1 MAQLKLGAIADDKP
15 IKLTVEL
22 PAAIHRD
29 LVAYADALGR
39 ETGQDTIDPAKLV
52 APMLARFIAGDRA
65 FANTKS
71 GSIAAIDCA
80 GELARLRSWVDPFS
94 QTPKSGYL
102 VGGGPPKETDE

>member
-1 MAQLKLGAIADDKP
+1 MAKLKLGALVDDKP

-39 ETGQDTIDPAKLV
+39 ETGKDTIDPAKLV

-65 FANTKS
+65 FAKLRIVRRPTS
-71 GSIAAIDCA
+71 
-80 GELARLRSWVDPFS
+80 ARQAPADR
-94 QTPKSGYL
+94 TPTSEQG
-102 VGGGPPKETDE
+102 

>member
-39 ETGQDTIDPAKLV
+39 ETGQAAIDPAKLV

-65 FANTKS
+65 FAKTAKRQEAHFGAS
-71 GSIAAIDCA
+71 GA
-80 GELARLRSWVDPFS
+80 GRPDANERARLRKRRSAGLSLPGS
-94 QTPKSGYL
+94 QTAL
-102 VGGGPPKETDE
+102 

>member
-39 ETGQDTIDPAKLV
+39 ETGQATIDPAKLV

-65 FANTKS
+65 FAK
-71 GSIAAIDCA
+71 
-80 GELARLRSWVDPFS
+80 LRSVRQPTSARQVPADR
-94 QTPKSGYL
+94 TPTSEQG
-102 VGGGPPKETDE
+102 

>member
-1 MAQLKLGAIADDKP
+1 MAKLKLGAIADDKP

-39 ETGQDTIDPAKLV
+39 ETGKDTIDPAKLV

-65 FANTKS
+65 FAK
-71 GSIAAIDCA
+71 
-80 GELARLRSWVDPFS
+80 LRSVRKPTS
-94 QTPKSGYL
+94 ALPAPAAPTPTSEQG
-102 VGGGPPKETDE
+102 